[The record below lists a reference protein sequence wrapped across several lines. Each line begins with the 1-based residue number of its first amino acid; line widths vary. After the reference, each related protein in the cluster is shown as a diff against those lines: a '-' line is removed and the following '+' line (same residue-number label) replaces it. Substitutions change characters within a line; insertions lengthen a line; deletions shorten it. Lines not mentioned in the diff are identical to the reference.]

1 MISWLPSG
9 VASTSREFRKQAGIL
24 DMAKLAAAWFKTVT
38 NAAPAD
44 DMRAFEFLIFVT
56 LVALVALCLAAA
68 PLVGEFGTP
77 AAAPRL
83 EFVDESGV

>member
-1 MISWLPSG
+1 
-9 VASTSREFRKQAGIL
+9 
-24 DMAKLAAAWFKTVT
+24 
-38 NAAPAD
+38 
-44 DMRAFEFLIFVT
+44 MRAFEFLIFVT